1 MKNLTPRRVL
11 YATVGVMVIG
21 MGVVLL
27 WPTHVD
33 AAQSKFIGPTLSR
46 LGSSIDAY
54 IQAQHHVHTTIGSRY
69 ISYNTWEFL
78 GNVSLFFPIACV
90 AVIILGRPWWQLVAL
105 MGVLTTIAIEL
116 IQSFL
121 PDRTADIRDVAANT
135 IGTLLGAALG
145 VIALRLWP
153 MLAPQPRKKKVA

>member
-1 MKNLTPRRVL
+1 MKTLTPRRVL
-11 YATVGVMVIG
+11 YATVAVMAIG

-33 AAQSKFIGPTLSR
+33 AAQGKVIGPTLSR

-54 IQAQHHVHTTIGSRY
+54 IQAQLHVHTTIGSRY
-69 ISYNTWEFL
+69 LSYNTWEFL

-105 MGVLTTIAIEL
+105 MGVLTTIAIEFT
-116 IQSFL
+116 QSFL

-135 IGTLLGAALG
+135 IGTLMGAALG
-145 VIALRLWP
+145 VIVLRLWP
-153 MLAPQPRKKKVA
+153 KLLPTPRP